1 MNVTHC
7 NEETKKF
14 SHVCTRETCAY
25 SSAYFRL
32 VCSKMFFS
40 FLLMGNFDLVN
51 ILTHVWCGAPVR
63 PNMFEHS
70 NVSAVNTEG
79 KEIGIG

>member
-1 MNVTHC
+1 
-7 NEETKKF
+7 
-14 SHVCTRETCAY
+14 
-25 SSAYFRL
+25 
-32 VCSKMFFS
+32 
-40 FLLMGNFDLVN
+40 MGNFDLVN

-79 KEIGIG
+79 KEIGIGWMHDSVKLVSLDAFITQLSSECQSCYTGLDRSKRAH